1 MSALTFLGLARRA
14 GKVEYGEE
22 ASAMAARA
30 GKAKLILAASD
41 AGRTAKTRAEN
52 AANTGKCPLAVLPC
66 TREELGAAIGRETVG
81 VAAVTDIS
89 FAAAFMEKLS
99 AESPGYEE
107 TASQLSRL
115 REKAQERA
123 AEARRHLKNIKRGKK

>member
-22 ASAMAARA
+22 SSVMAARA

-41 AGRTAKTRAEN
+41 AGRSAKGRAET
-52 AANTGKCPLAVLPC
+52 AANTGKCPLAELPY

-89 FAAAFMEKLS
+89 FAAAFLQKLS
-99 AESPGYEE
+99 AEAPGFEDMAAE
-107 TASQLSRL
+107 LSAR
-115 REKAQERA
+115 REKALQRE
-123 AEARRHLKNIKRGKK
+123 AEARRHRENVRRGRK